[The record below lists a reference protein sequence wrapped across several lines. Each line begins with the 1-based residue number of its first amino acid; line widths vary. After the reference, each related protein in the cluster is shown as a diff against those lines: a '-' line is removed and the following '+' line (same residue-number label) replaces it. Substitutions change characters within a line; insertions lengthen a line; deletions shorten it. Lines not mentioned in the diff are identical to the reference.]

1 MCGCCLAAVPLELWK
16 KRCQS
21 CCWRCVEHW
30 PCVRINMRKRGIW
43 RWNIVKSDPWLM
55 NEGKQ
60 HKVDVLDMYFSV
72 MFWSQESIAK
82 RVWAPVIR
90 QLSHSVPP
98 PLTTFWCFTN
108 TPVPFMCGGGGWL
121 RAPCRNSHIKCAI
134 SLKFSCQKCF
144 SNLLVSKITMHVWCV
159 YQSITMLLN
168 SCDRCWYYELYFW

>member
-108 TPVPFMCGGGGWL
+108 TPVPFMCGGGAGWERPAEL
-121 RAPCRNSHIKCAI
+121 AHQMRNFP
-134 SLKFSCQKCF
+134 KFSCQKCF
-144 SNLLVSKITMHVWCV
+144 SNLLVSKITMACV
-159 YQSITMLLN
+159 MCISIYHN
-168 SCDRCWYYELYFW
+168 AA